1 MMFWGRIGVEVS
13 RVWVIRI
20 RVEVSRVWVIR
31 IRVEVIRVWVIR
43 IRVEVSSRLLGIVY
57 CTFTI
62 QLMYCERFITAC
74 TFAIMNVEAA

>member
-31 IRVEVIRVWVIR
+31 IRVEV
-43 IRVEVSSRLLGIVY
+43 SSRLLG
-57 CTFTI
+57 
-62 QLMYCERFITAC
+62 LGWK
-74 TFAIMNVEAA
+74 